1 MRIKGDINCATK
13 AYSVMLPLLEDEM
26 ASHAMVRHTMDIIE
40 KVHTHLKP
48 NQPLII
54 NADQPVYAL
63 SKQVQWL
70 YPHKYGD
77 HSIFMMM
84 GPLHIEMTFL
94 NTIGDWLESS
104 GWVEILVQGDIST
117 PGRADSFL
125 KGNHP
130 KRSRYAHQITC
141 ASLSIL
147 MQEAYR
153 KSNDNSDL
161 SSWIADSKEKFVQ
174 FRYWSTVL
182 EMETLLFAFVK
193 SIRTSNFKLFL
204 SCLERIAPWMFAM
217 DHMHYPRWLP
227 VFINDLKRLPVN
239 HPNVY
244 KEFLFGKFTINKTG
258 KPFSN
263 IGIDQAHEQNNKL
276 VKTDGD
282 AVDILLNDNTALMKW
297 MVAGPEIAEMVEAFR
312 SENVHERTLKHHED
326 SNAFEKQFR
335 KDVKA
340 LCNVFEVHGN
350 PFDDPDDNLVHLISK
365 MIMNEEAVDS
375 VKRVKDLGERQ
386 FRQYVEKRLIK
397 CEVPI
402 HEKIE
407 KNKLVLFRA
416 KNKVC
421 SSKGKMKAVSLKQE
435 KNLYASLFVACQLR
449 DCNLTEFF
457 EHENHSYPPS
467 ISEYGK
473 IRKASKSD
481 FLSCLQEY
489 GSSLFTSPAV
499 TAKVIDGAAA
509 VQCLKPSAAKTFGE
523 YASNEFKLQYLS
535 PSLEETLITCVD
547 VGFLTDTFL
556 FA

>member
-1 MRIKGDINCATK
+1 
-13 AYSVMLPLLEDEM
+13 MLE
-26 ASHAMVRHTMDIIE
+26 R
-40 KVHTHLKP
+40 
-48 NQPLII
+48 
-54 NADQPVYAL
+54 
-63 SKQVQWL
+63 
-70 YPHKYGD
+70 
-77 HSIFMMM
+77 
-84 GPLHIEMTFL
+84 
-94 NTIGDWLESS
+94 
-104 GWVEILVQGDIST
+104 
-117 PGRADSFL
+117 
-125 KGNHP
+125 
-130 KRSRYAHQITC
+130 
-141 ASLSIL
+141 
-147 MQEAYR
+147 EA
-153 KSNDNSDL
+153 
-161 SSWIADSKEKFVQ
+161 
-174 FRYWSTVL
+174 
-182 EMETLLFAFVK
+182 LLFAFVK

-244 KEFLFGKFTINKTG
+244 KEFLFGKFKINKTG

-312 SENVHERTLKHHED
+312 SENVQERALKHHED
-326 SNAFEKQFR
+326 TNAFEKQLR

-340 LCNVFEVHGN
+340 LCYVFEVHGN

-435 KNLYASLFVACQLR
+435 KYLYASLFVACQLR

-473 IRKASKSD
+473 LRKGKHIRLLVLPTKVWFMAIYKS
-481 FLSCLQEY
+481 
-489 GSSLFTSPAV
+489 SSYC
-499 TAKVIDGAAA
+499 KG
-509 VQCLKPSAAKTFGE
+509 
-523 YASNEFKLQYLS
+523 N
-535 PSLEETLITCVD
+535 
-547 VGFLTDTFL
+547 
-556 FA
+556 

>member
-1 MRIKGDINCATK
+1 
-13 AYSVMLPLLEDEM
+13 MLE
-26 ASHAMVRHTMDIIE
+26 R
-40 KVHTHLKP
+40 
-48 NQPLII
+48 
-54 NADQPVYAL
+54 
-63 SKQVQWL
+63 
-70 YPHKYGD
+70 
-77 HSIFMMM
+77 
-84 GPLHIEMTFL
+84 
-94 NTIGDWLESS
+94 
-104 GWVEILVQGDIST
+104 
-117 PGRADSFL
+117 
-125 KGNHP
+125 
-130 KRSRYAHQITC
+130 
-141 ASLSIL
+141 
-147 MQEAYR
+147 EA
-153 KSNDNSDL
+153 
-161 SSWIADSKEKFVQ
+161 
-174 FRYWSTVL
+174 
-182 EMETLLFAFVK
+182 LLFAFVK
-193 SIRTSNFKLFL
+193 STRTSNFKLFL
-204 SCLERIAPWMFAM
+204 SCLEHIALLMFAM
-217 DHMHYPRWLP
+217 DHMHYARWLP

-282 AVDILLNDNTALMKW
+282 AVDILLNDNTALIKW
-297 MVAGPEIAEMVEAFR
+297 MVAGPELAEMVEAFR

-326 SNAFEKQFR
+326 TNVFEKQFR

-375 VKRVKDLGERQ
+375 VKMAKDLGERQ

-407 KNKLVLFRA
+407 KNKLVQFRA

-435 KNLYASLFVACQLR
+435 KNLYASLFMACQLR
-449 DCNLTEFF
+449 DCNLTEYF

-509 VQCLKPSAAKTFGE
+509 VQCLKPSAAKTVGE
-523 YASNEFKLQYLS
+523 YVSNEFKAS
-535 PSLEETLITCVD
+535 VPKSLKETLITRVD
-547 VGFLTDTFL
+547 VIFDRQNTL
-556 FA
+556 FSV